1 MSIWHQWFLGFSV
14 DCQIISLDH
23 TCRHVFLAGD
33 DHPPGGDV
41 LALGR
46 SSCHG
51 GGGHV
56 WKKGDRE
63 NIGDVLQAPS
73 ELRLLRTTFHSCCA
87 IASELLRIHVFLYL
101 RTFLLPRRKRSAG
114 GQTWWLRPAR
124 NTWVDMSYLNWYLHH
139 TELLLLFFCLCR
151 FSYFL
156 TLSIFKR
163 FLLFSCWHVEFKMT
177 WVRAPMFQI
186 RNSSTRS
193 LLSHKCP
200 DTFELQWPW
209 QRQEEEEGWSS
220 GTARLCLHRLALCK
234 IFDISNSW
242 EPEFMT
248 MFSIWYK

>member
-1 MSIWHQWFLGFSV
+1 MATQKCQNGKIVSCRIWLL
-14 DCQIISLDH
+14 SLFPNRDASNKQ
-23 TCRHVFLAGD
+23 TCRHVLLTGD

-56 WKKGDRE
+56 WKRGARE

-139 TELLLLFFCLCR
+139 TERLLLFFCLCR

-163 FLLFSCWHVEFKMT
+163 FFLFSCLSCWHVEFKKT

-193 LLSHKCP
+193 LLSHKCKVQTHLNFN
-200 DTFELQWPW
+200 DHDKDKKKKKGE
-209 QRQEEEEGWSS
+209 
-220 GTARLCLHRLALCK
+220 ARALRVFAC
-234 IFDISNSW
+234 
-242 EPEFMT
+242 T
-248 MFSIWYK
+248 V